1 MFSRIG
7 NKKRIILSTLLMVL
21 LICGVQGVSYASN
34 LSFVVE
40 PTVTPSSVP
49 GGETFTLSFTVQSES
64 SADTTT
70 HPDMTADFVTLAAY
84 RTGFTTIVG
93 STVIEALATGQSKS
107 GSITVTAPP
116 VTSTTHYNYEV
127 RILSSAPVG
136 SDTVITDN
144 TSLRVPVTVTAG
156 TANLS
161 ISPTLTVYPSYS
173 VIPGG
178 YITLTASVSNTGGAA
193 SPSTTFNVYR
203 SNTGA
208 ATDPG
213 IFVST
218 FTANISANAN
228 QQRVSSQVRVPTFP
242 GTYYYRVQISTDAN
256 KTSSYTRVTVTNPI
270 DLSVDTP
277 SVEKSTVAPGET
289 FTLSTTVRNIGTG
302 NFTGTTTLRY
312 FRSTDTTLNR
322 TDGTDTEVGTDTI
335 STLIGSYG
343 TIAEDITVTA
353 PSQPGTYYYFA
364 YVVPVQGESGNI
376 TNNTSSYVE
385 VTVSAPPDLTVSLYR
400 LRQATFAPGER
411 FTLEAIVR
419 NEGTGGA
426 AATQLRVYE
435 DIDDRYGREQQI
447 TRQSV
452 SAISAGNSSTESIPL
467 TAPPDAGLYYYRVC
481 VDTVTGEIETDDN
494 CSNWISIEVLEPL
507 VLASLQPSKFALAS
521 GESFTL
527 TATVKNDGDARSA
540 GTTVRYYRSSNNSLS
555 SSDTRVGSRS
565 VIGLAAGATTQVSIP
580 LSAPQTPGTYYYG
593 ACVGDSQT
601 YSGNACAIIKLTVL
615 AVILPQSERPPMYWI
630 DAEAGALQSLTGSRV
645 QRLVQSVQ
653 NAAGI
658 AVDAA
663 AGKIYWIEKINNRSG
678 RIRAANLDGT
688 NVRLVAA
695 LTSAPIGIAVDVS
708 NKRLYITNGWGKVQR
723 FDVDGRN
730 FQADMITGLSVPQ
743 GIAVDAAGGRI
754 YWTEQTSRTTGKLQS
769 ADLNGAN
776 VRVVLREF
784 AGLANGI
791 AVDSASGKLYMA
803 NARGQVQRLNLDG
816 SGFQSNFISNL
827 VSPEAVAVD
836 AAARKV
842 YWTEAGSI
850 RRANLD
856 GTNRQNVVTGLG
868 TPASLSIS
876 SAPVEVLIPQSQ
888 RPPIYWQ
895 TGTGGLQRLTGA
907 TVASFPQAA
916 QNATG
921 LAVDAAAGKVYWIEK
936 IDDRSGR
943 IRSANLDGTNVRL
956 VSALTSV
963 PMGIA
968 VDVSNKRLYITNGWG
983 KVQRFDVDGRNF
995 RSDMITG
1002 LSAPRGIAV
1011 DAAGGRIY
1019 WTEQTSETTGRLQ
1032 SANLNGGNVR
1042 LVASLTSA
1050 PMGIAVDVSNKRL
1063 YITNGWGKVQRFDV
1077 DGRNFRSD
1085 MITGLSAPQGIA
1097 VDAAGGRI
1105 YWTARGKIQRAN
1117 LDGTN
1122 VQDVVTGLSAP
1133 VGIALNVSA
1142 GRNAAAAPLAAA
1154 MAPNAT
1160 ALHANYPNPF
1170 NPETW
1175 IPYQLREAADVQIS
1189 IYDQRGVLVRELS
1202 LGHQVA
1208 GQYLSRSR
1216 AAYWDG
1222 RNQVGEPVA
1231 SGLYFYTLTAGEFT
1245 ATRKMLIVK

>member
-1 MFSRIG
+1 MLSRIE
-7 NKKRIILSTLLMVL
+7 NKKRVILSTLLMVL
-21 LICGVQGVSYASN
+21 LICGAQGVSS
-34 LSFVVE
+34 VE
-40 PTVTPSSVP
+40 AAPDLRVGTPTVSPSNVAA
-49 GGETFTLSFTVQSES
+49 GGTFTLS
-64 SADTTT
+64 
-70 HPDMTADFVTLAAY
+70 
-84 RTGFTTIVG
+84 
-93 STVIEALATGQSKS
+93 
-107 GSITVTAPP
+107 
-116 VTSTTHYNYEV
+116 
-127 RILSSAPVG
+127 
-136 SDTVITDN
+136 
-144 TSLRVPVTVTAG
+144 VTVTNEGDTASSAATLIYYRSTDATITTNDAIVG
-156 TANLS
+156 TDPVSQLS
-161 ISPTLTVYPSYS
+161 PNTGSSS
-173 VIPGG
+173 ES
-178 YITLTASVSNTGGAA
+178 ITLQAPAFA
-193 SPSTTFNVYR
+193 
-203 SNTGA
+203 
-208 ATDPG
+208 
-213 IFVST
+213 
-218 FTANISANAN
+218 
-228 QQRVSSQVRVPTFP
+228 
-242 GTYYYRVQISTDAN
+242 GTYYYGAYVTPVIGETDVLDNITSTGDDLIVTAGANLSVSVVQSSSSVVPGQIFYLNTTVINTGTAASNTIILQAYQRSGITDVPVGAPVTLQPIAGNSRFGPRSIGVTAPTVPGTYVYLVKIVSTTIVSN
-256 KTSSYTRVTVTNPI
+256 VTSVTVTNPV

-289 FTLSTTVRNIGTG
+289 FTLSTTVRNIGAG

-322 TDGTDTEVGTDTI
+322 TDGTDTEVGTDAI
-335 STLIGSYG
+335 STLSGYSG
-343 TIAEDITVTA
+343 TIAEDTTVTA

-364 YVVPVQGESGNI
+364 YVEPVQGERYYSTSI
-376 TNNTSSYVE
+376 TNNTSSYVA

-435 DIDDRYGREQQI
+435 DEVFREIADRYGREQLI

-452 SAISAGNSSTESIPL
+452 RAISAGNSSTESIPL

-481 VDTVTGEIETDDN
+481 VDTVTGETETDDN
-494 CSNWISIEVLEPL
+494 CSNRISIEVLEPL
-507 VLASLQPSKFALAS
+507 VLASLESSKIALAS

-527 TATVKNDGDARSA
+527 TATVKNDGDARA
-540 GTTVRYYRSSNNSLS
+540 AATTVQYYRSSNNSLS

-565 VIGLAAGATTQVSIP
+565 VSALAVGGTTQVSIP

-601 YSGNACAIIKLTVL
+601 YSGDACAIIKLTVL

-688 NVRLVAA
+688 NVRLVAS
-695 LTSAPIGIAVDVS
+695 LTSVPTGIAVDVS

-723 FDVDGRN
+723 
-730 FQADMITGLSVPQ
+730 L
-743 GIAVDAAGGRI
+743 
-754 YWTEQTSRTTGKLQS
+754 
-769 ADLNGAN
+769 
-776 VRVVLREF
+776 
-784 AGLANGI
+784 
-791 AVDSASGKLYMA
+791 
-803 NARGQVQRLNLDG
+803 
-816 SGFQSNFISNL
+816 
-827 VSPEAVAVD
+827 
-836 AAARKV
+836 
-842 YWTEAGSI
+842 
-850 RRANLD
+850 
-856 GTNRQNVVTGLG
+856 
-868 TPASLSIS
+868 
-876 SAPVEVLIPQSQ
+876 
-888 RPPIYWQ
+888 
-895 TGTGGLQRLTGA
+895 
-907 TVASFPQAA
+907 
-916 QNATG
+916 
-921 LAVDAAAGKVYWIEK
+921 
-936 IDDRSGR
+936 
-943 IRSANLDGTNVRL
+943 
-956 VSALTSV
+956 
-963 PMGIA
+963 
-968 VDVSNKRLYITNGWG
+968 
-983 KVQRFDVDGRNF
+983 DVDGRNF
-995 RSDMITG
+995 RSDLITG

-1085 MITGLSAPQGIA
+1085 LITGLSAPRGIA

-1122 VQDVVTGLSAP
+1122 VQDVVRGVSAP

-1175 IPYQLREAADVQIS
+1175 IPYQLREAADVHIS